1 MTSNELDKDTII
13 DIVEN
18 MPEVASQDMIVNLLI
33 NILAVYDM
41 DNLDIAPQV
50 VAEILCIIDSAKN
63 SKDMNPNLLH

>member
-63 SKDMNPNLLH
+63 CKDMNPNLLH